1 MTKLPWVEVVV
12 GENGRLNMVR
22 CKIYNV
28 VQCHDKLFIPKLN
41 DLQKNM
47 LTNERSSLH
56 ICDACWEYFIS
67 FKSQHVKNEKKL

>member
-28 VQCHDKLFIPKLN
+28 VYYHDKLFIPKFN
-41 DLQKNM
+41 GLQKNM
-47 LTNERSSLH
+47 LITARSSLH
-56 ICDACWEYFIS
+56 ICDACWECFIKL
-67 FKSQHVKNEKKL
+67 KSQHVKNE